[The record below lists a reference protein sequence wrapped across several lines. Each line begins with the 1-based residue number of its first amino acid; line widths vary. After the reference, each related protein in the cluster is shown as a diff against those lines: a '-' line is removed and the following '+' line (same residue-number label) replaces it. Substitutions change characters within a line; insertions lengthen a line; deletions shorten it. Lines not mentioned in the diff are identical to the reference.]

1 MRAAGVETDPQ
12 NPGGVP
18 RPRENGRIRAWGL
31 LPALLTAALVAAAPA
46 GADLQDE
53 IELAERYAPVVRL
66 VEQAEEC
73 GPGEPYEPLNVDLLF
88 DEPTVALR
96 GPWGGGDLVEIGP
109 TADDLA
115 GGLYEYHLDFPGN
128 ALDPGCTYE
137 LWARRLSEGEA
148 PAVYAHVVGDPGH
161 PGELALQYWLF
172 YAYNDWNNLHEGDWE
187 MIQLLFDAEDAAA
200 ALDVEPTRIGYS
212 QHEGAEEAEW
222 GEDKLELV
230 DGTHPVVHPAAGSHA
245 NFFEE
250 GLFLGSSAE
259 QGVGCDDTSGPTVD
273 LRPTVITIPGDQD
286 DAQEAYPWIDYQ
298 GRWGELQPAFF
309 NGPTGPNL
317 KTQWTEPVTWSEGW
331 RDQSYAVPAGGAL
344 GTGATDFFCDAIAG
358 GSKALQRGL
367 ENPPLLF
374 GVLALLILGVI
385 SAPYPGDVETVGASA
400 PGTPSRLGADPPH
413 VAEDVP
419 EAAGSLPRNR
429 ARDAADLDR
438 RRRSPGDHPPSL
450 GLCGDRRRRRERKR
464 ARSPGVGPRDDA
476 DAGRRRPRPGCDCQ
490 SPRRARRERPV
501 GPIDAYRLAV
511 DSVRPLLGALAVA
524 VVVISVLATTV
535 FLIPVA
541 IWLAVRWAL
550 IAPVAELEDVR
561 ALEGL
566 RRSARLVRLNW
577 LKVATLAIVGG
588 ALALAVGPLVGA
600 VLILLT
606 SAPLG
611 ARQRRRR
618 ARLRRGHA
626 ACRPRYRIRLL
637 RCTGARRAGHRS
649 RAGCAA
655 GRDRA
660 R

>member
-1 MRAAGVETDPQ
+1 
-12 NPGGVP
+12 
-18 RPRENGRIRAWGL
+18 
-31 LPALLTAALVAAAPA
+31 
-46 GADLQDE
+46 
-53 IELAERYAPVVRL
+53 
-66 VEQAEEC
+66 
-73 GPGEPYEPLNVDLLF
+73 
-88 DEPTVALR
+88 
-96 GPWGGGDLVEIGP
+96 
-109 TADDLA
+109 
-115 GGLYEYHLDFPGN
+115 
-128 ALDPGCTYE
+128 
-137 LWARRLSEGEA
+137 
-148 PAVYAHVVGDPGH
+148 
-161 PGELALQYWLF
+161 
-172 YAYNDWNNLHEGDWE
+172 
-187 MIQLLFDAEDAAA
+187 MIQLLFDAEDAAE

-212 QHEGAEEAEW
+212 QHEGAEQAEW

-273 LRPTVITIPGDQD
+273 LRPTVITIPGDPD
-286 DAQEAYPWIDYQ
+286 DAQETYPWIDYQ

-367 ENPPLLF
+367 ENPPLIL

-385 SAPYPGDVETVGASA
+385 LLLTRATWRPSAPL
-400 PGTPSRLGADPPH
+400 RLA
-413 VAEDVP
+413 
-419 EAAGSLPRNR
+419 
-429 ARDAADLDR
+429 R
-438 RRRSPGDHPPSL
+438 RRAWGQILLTSL
-450 GLCGDRRRRRERKR
+450 RMY
-464 ARSPGVGPRDDA
+464 
-476 DAGRRRPRPGCDCQ
+476 RRRPGLFLGIGLVMLPISIVVAVLQ
-490 SPRRARRERPV
+490 AIILRASGFAGIDADGESGSVLVLLVLALVTTLTLAGVGLVQAAIARALVELDEERPV

-524 VVVISVLATTV
+524 VVVISVLATTI

-611 ARQRRRR
+611 LVNVVAGLVYVVAMPLVGLATAYVYFDARV
-618 ARLRRGHA
+618 
-626 ACRPRYRIRLL
+626 
-637 RCTGARRAGHRS
+637 
-649 RAGCAA
+649 
-655 GRDRA
+655 RDELATDREPDVLPA
-660 R
+660 EIEPASG

>member
-1 MRAAGVETDPQ
+1 MERMGH
-12 NPGGVP
+12 P
-18 RPRENGRIRAWGL
+18 RVGRC
-31 LPALLTAALVAAAPA
+31 PPSKLVAAALVGAPPA
-46 GADLQDE
+46 AADLQDE
-53 IELAERYAPVVRL
+53 IALAERYAPVVRL
-66 VEQAEEC
+66 VEQLEEC

-109 TADDLA
+109 TAEDLA

-187 MIQLLFDAEDAAA
+187 MIQLLFEAEDAAE
-200 ALDVEPTRIGYS
+200 ALEGEPTRIGYS
-212 QHEGAEEAEW
+212 QHEGAEQADW

-273 LRPTVITIPGDQD
+273 LRPTVITIPSDPD
-286 DAQEAYPWIDYQ
+286 DARETYPWIDYQ
-298 GRWGELQPAFF
+298 GRWGELQRAFF

-317 KTQWTEPVTWSEGW
+317 KTQWTEPVVWSEGW

-358 GSKALQRGL
+358 GSKALQRAL
-367 ENPPLLF
+367 ENPPLVI
-374 GVLALLILGVI
+374 GVLAALVALILLLLSRATWRP
-385 SAPYPGDVETVGASA
+385 SAPL
-400 PGTPSRLGADPPH
+400 RLA
-413 VAEDVP
+413 
-419 EAAGSLPRNR
+419 
-429 ARDAADLDR
+429 R
-438 RRRSPGDHPPSL
+438 RRAWGQILFTSLRMYWKRPGLFL
-450 GLCGDRRRRRERKR
+450 GIGLVMLPISIVVALLQAIILR
-464 ARSPGVGPRDDA
+464 ASGFAGIDADGESGSMLVLLVLALVTTLTLAGVGFVHA
-476 DAGRRRPRPGCDCQ
+476 AVA
-490 SPRRARRERPV
+490 RALVELDEGRPV
-501 GPIDAYRLAV
+501 GPIAAYALAL
-511 DSVRPLLGALAVA
+511 DSVRPLLGGLAIA
-524 VVVISVLATTV
+524 VVLVSVLTTTV

-550 IAPVAELEDVR
+550 IAPVVELEDVR

-577 LKVATLAIVGG
+577 LKVATLVIVGG
-588 ALALAVGPLVGA
+588 ALALAAGPVLGA

-606 SAPLG
+606 SAPLALINVVAG
-611 ARQRRRR
+611 LVYVVAMPLVGLSTAYIYFDARVRDELDPDREPDVLPAEIEP
-618 ARLRRGHA
+618 ARG
-626 ACRPRYRIRLL
+626 
-637 RCTGARRAGHRS
+637 
-649 RAGCAA
+649 
-655 GRDRA
+655 
-660 R
+660 